1 MKMFTSN
8 LIEKL
13 MEKDVVDSPKEG
25 MMFLESFFE
34 TLSESLNDKENVS
47 IRNFGK
53 FYTLDKDER
62 QARHP
67 KTGETITVP
76 PRSYIR
82 FKSSKRFKEAV
93 NV

>member
-1 MKMFTSN
+1 MFTSD

-13 MEKDVVDSPKEG
+13 MVRDVVDSEKEAKI
-25 MMFLESFFE
+25 FLETLFE
-34 TLSESLNDKENVS
+34 TLTEALNEKEEVR

-53 FYTLDKDER
+53 FYTLDRDER

-76 PRSYIR
+76 PRSYVR
-82 FKSSKRFKEAV
+82 FKSSKRFKSAV
-93 NV
+93 N